1 MKTISRRTLFKT
13 FGLALGPAFT
23 LPALAENDRPSSLI
37 KKIIPSSG
45 EALTAIGMGT
55 WQTFNVGSD
64 EELRQRRTDVLEVF
78 HRMGGQLIDSSP
90 MYGSSQDVVGYA
102 LNQMKHPDGFF
113 SAEKIW
119 TRNGDATREQA
130 AQNSQKW
137 GVDRFD
143 LLQVHNLL
151 SWEEHLAHLL
161 EMKQQGALRYVGIT
175 TSHGRRHSE
184 LEQIIKSQKLDFVQI
199 TYNLEDRKAEQRLL
213 PLAQELG
220 IAVIINRPFQGGRL
234 IRRLQRKNAPLP
246 SWAPKVGCENW
257 PQFLLKFIISHPAV
271 TCAIPATTQVAHMQE
286 NMGAAVGLLPS
297 VKERSEMISYVEGL

>member
-1 MKTISRRTLFKT
+1 MLTRRTLFKT
-13 FGLALGPAFT
+13 LSLALGPAFT
-23 LPALAENDRPSSLI
+23 FPVLAEDDGPSSLI

-45 EALTAIGMGT
+45 EVLTAIGMGT

-64 EELRQRRTDVLEVF
+64 VELRKRRADVLQMF

-90 MYGSSQDVVGYA
+90 MYGSSQEVMGYA
-102 LNQMKHPDGFF
+102 LNQMKHLDSLF

-119 TRNGDATREQA
+119 TRDGGATREQA
-130 AQNSQKW
+130 AANSQKW

-161 EMKQQGALRYVGIT
+161 EMKQQGAIRYVGIT

-184 LEQIIKSQKLDFVQI
+184 LAQIMKTQKLDFVQL
-199 TYNLEDRKAEQRLL
+199 TYNIEDREAEQRLL
-213 PLAQELG
+213 PLAQEMG
-220 IAVIINRPFQGGRL
+220 IAVIINRPFQGGHL

-246 SWAPKVGCENW
+246 SWASKYGCENW
-257 PQFLLKFIISHPAV
+257 PQFLLKFIISHPSV
-271 TCAIPATTQVAHMQE
+271 TCAIPATTQVVHMQE
-286 NMGAAVGLLPS
+286 NMGAATGLLPS
-297 VKERSEMISYVEGL
+297 VKARDEMISYVTGL